1 MVGGLGPL
9 ELTILLGL
17 FFVLF
22 GAQRLP
28 ELANALG
35 RSKGE
40 FQKGLA
46 ETTQLG
52 DTARTVADLEA
63 GGRTPD
69 QVLMDRAKAL
79 GLNPAGM
86 PVDELENKVK
96 ALEAINAESDDATSD
111 DA

>member
-9 ELTILLGL
+9 ELSILLLL

-40 FQKGLA
+40 FHKGLNEA
-46 ETTQLG
+46 TALG
-52 DTARTVADLEA
+52 DSARTIADLEA

-69 QVLMDRAKAL
+69 QVLIDRAKAV
-79 GLNPAGM
+79 GIDSAGM
-86 PVDELENKVK
+86 PIEELEKKVA
-96 ALEAINAESDDATSD
+96 ALEALNEESE
-111 DA
+111 

>member
-9 ELTILLGL
+9 ELSILLLL

-40 FQKGLA
+40 FHKGLNEA
-46 ETTQLG
+46 TALG
-52 DTARTVADLEA
+52 DSARTIADLEA

-69 QVLMDRAKAL
+69 QVLIDRAKAV
-79 GLNPAGM
+79 GIEPAGM
-86 PVDELENKVK
+86 PIEELEKKVA
-96 ALEAINAESDDATSD
+96 ALEALNEESE
-111 DA
+111 

>member
-9 ELTILLGL
+9 ELSILLLL

-40 FQKGLA
+40 FHKGLNEA
-46 ETTQLG
+46 TAIG

-63 GGRTPD
+63 GGRTPE
-69 QVLMDRAKAL
+69 QVLMERAKAV
-79 GLNPAGM
+79 GIDPAGM
-86 PVDELENKVK
+86 PVDELEPKVN
-96 ALEAINAESDDATSD
+96 ALEALNTEENA
-111 DA
+111 

>member
-1 MVGGLGPL
+1 MIGGLGPL

-46 ETTQLG
+46 DTTSAAKAA
-52 DTARTVADLEA
+52 TTVADLEA
-63 GGRTPD
+63 GGRTSD
-69 QVLMDRAKAL
+69 QVLMDRAKAV
-79 GLNPAGM
+79 GLDPTGM
-86 PVDELENKVK
+86 PVEELEAKVA
-96 ALEAINAESDDATSD
+96 ALEALSASENEE
-111 DA
+111 

>member
-1 MVGGLGPL
+1 MIGGIGPL

-40 FQKGLA
+40 FHKGLSEA
-46 ETTQLG
+46 TS
-52 DTARTVADLEA
+52 AAKVASTVADLEA

-69 QVLMDRAKAL
+69 QQLMERAKSV
-79 GLNPAGM
+79 GLDPVGM
-86 PVDELENKVK
+86 DVDELQSKVD
-96 ALEAINAESDDATSD
+96 ALEALKNPEASE
-111 DA
+111 

>member
-1 MVGGLGPL
+1 MVAGLGPL
-9 ELTILLGL
+9 ELAILLGL

-46 ETTQLG
+46 QTNQL
-52 DTARTVADLEA
+52 AASTVADLDA
-63 GGRTPD
+63 GGRTPI
-69 QVLMDRAKAL
+69 KSSS
-79 GLNPAGM
+79 
-86 PVDELENKVK
+86 
-96 ALEAINAESDDATSD
+96 NAPKRLAWTRL
-111 DA
+111 A

>member
-9 ELTILLGL
+9 ELSILLLL

-40 FQKGLA
+40 FHKGLNEA
-46 ETTQLG
+46 TALG
-52 DTARTVADLEA
+52 DSARTIADLEA

-69 QVLMDRAKAL
+69 QVLIDRAKAV
-79 GLNPAGM
+79 GIDPAGM
-86 PVDELENKVK
+86 PIEELEKKVA
-96 ALEAINAESDDATSD
+96 ALEALNEESE
-111 DA
+111 

>member
-1 MVGGLGPL
+1 MVAGLGPL
-9 ELTILLGL
+9 ELSILLLL

-40 FQKGLA
+40 FQKGLSEA
-46 ETTQLG
+46 TTIG
-52 DTARTVADLEA
+52 DSARTFADLEA

-69 QVLMDRAKAL
+69 QLLMDRAKAV
-79 GLNPAGM
+79 GIDPAGM
-86 PVDELENKVK
+86 PVEELEKKVA
-96 ALEAINAESDDATSD
+96 ALEALNNESE
-111 DA
+111 

>member
-1 MVGGLGPL
+1 MVAGLGPL
-9 ELTILLGL
+9 ELAILLGL

-46 ETTQLG
+46 QTNQLAAS
-52 DTARTVADLEA
+52 TADLDA

-69 QVLMDRAKAL
+69 QVLIEHAKAV
-79 GLNPAGM
+79 GLDPAGM
-86 PVDELENKVK
+86 TVEDLEKKVN
-96 ALEAINAESDDATSD
+96 ALESLSTSD
-111 DA
+111 EE

>member
-9 ELTILLGL
+9 ELSILLLL

-40 FQKGLA
+40 FQKGLNEA
-46 ETTQLG
+46 TSLG
-52 DTARTVADLEA
+52 DASRTIADLEA

-69 QVLMDRAKAL
+69 QVLIDRAKAV
-79 GLNPAGM
+79 GIDPAGM
-86 PVDELENKVK
+86 PVEELEKKVA
-96 ALEAINAESDDATSD
+96 ALEALNEESE
-111 DA
+111 

>member
-9 ELTILLGL
+9 ELSILLLL

-40 FQKGLA
+40 FHKGLNEA
-46 ETTQLG
+46 TALG
-52 DTARTVADLEA
+52 DSARTIADLEA

-69 QVLMDRAKAL
+69 QVLIDRAKAV
-79 GLNPAGM
+79 GIDSAGM
-86 PVDELENKVK
+86 PIEELEKKVA
-96 ALEAINAESDDATSD
+96 ALEALNEENE
-111 DA
+111 

>member
-9 ELTILLGL
+9 ELSILLLL

-40 FQKGLA
+40 FQKGLSEA
-46 ETTQLG
+46 TSIG
-52 DTARTVADLEA
+52 DSARTVADLEA

-69 QVLMDRAKAL
+69 QVLMDRAKAV
-79 GLNPAGM
+79 GIDPAGM
-86 PVDELENKVK
+86 PVEELEKKVA
-96 ALEAINAESDDATSD
+96 ALEALKDESE
-111 DA
+111 

>member
-1 MVGGLGPL
+1 MIGGLGPL

-46 ETTQLG
+46 ETTSAAK
-52 DTARTVADLEA
+52 TATTVADLEA

-69 QVLMDRAKAL
+69 QVLIERAKSL
-79 GLNPAGM
+79 GLDPTGM
-86 PVDELENKVK
+86 PVEELQAKVA
-96 ALEAINAESDDATSD
+96 ALEALASNENEE
-111 DA
+111 

>member
-9 ELTILLGL
+9 ELSILLLL

-40 FQKGLA
+40 FQKGLSEA
-46 ETTQLG
+46 TTIG
-52 DTARTVADLEA
+52 DSARTVADLEA

-69 QVLMDRAKAL
+69 QVLMDRANAV
-79 GLNPAGM
+79 GIDPAGM
-86 PVDELENKVK
+86 PVEELEKKVA
-96 ALEAINAESDDATSD
+96 ALEALNNESE
-111 DA
+111 

>member
-9 ELTILLGL
+9 ELSILLLL
-17 FFVLF
+17 FFILF

-40 FQKGLA
+40 FQKGLSEA
-46 ETTQLG
+46 TTIG
-52 DTARTVADLEA
+52 DSARTVADLEA

-69 QVLMDRAKAL
+69 QVLMDRAKAV
-79 GLNPAGM
+79 GIDPAGM
-86 PVDELENKVK
+86 PVEELEKKVA
-96 ALEAINAESDDATSD
+96 ALEALNNESE
-111 DA
+111 